1 MRRVKRY
8 AGGFLD
14 RRLRGATLLEAI
26 VAAVLFL
33 TVFAAVMELLPRLT
47 VRDDDA
53 LLVAEAEYRAGR
65 AYDKYASGVWPPG
78 EYAERYDWGDVAIL
92 VEPYSYFSD
101 LQVLTI
107 TARIDGSRK
116 RITHKQL
123 VVCGE

>member
-8 AGGFLD
+8 AGGFLR
-14 RRLRGATLLEAI
+14 RRLRAASLLEAV

-33 TVFAAVMELLPRLT
+33 TVFAGAMELLPRLT

-53 LLVAEAEYRAGR
+53 LLAAEAEYRVAR
-65 AYDKYASGVWPPG
+65 AFEKYVSGVWPPG

-123 VVCGE
+123 VACGE

>member
-1 MRRVKRY
+1 MRRVTRY
-8 AGGFLD
+8 AEGFLG

-33 TVFAAVMELLPRLT
+33 TVFAGAMELLPRLT

-53 LLVAEAEYRAGR
+53 LLVAEAEYRVGR
-65 AYDKYASGVWPPG
+65 VFDKYASGLWPSG
-78 EYAERYDWGDVAIL
+78 EYAETYDWGDVAIR
-92 VEPYSYFSD
+92 VEPYRDFSD
-101 LQVLTI
+101 VQVQTI